1 MEQPEAS
8 SEPGLNSLQLAEK
21 TWRRSGWRQGEG
33 PALAK
38 GRVKIQKDRQEGCKA
53 PGLSD
58 GARRG
63 FGLGWIGAAGLPRRR
78 AAAWEA
84 GEA

>member
-1 MEQPEAS
+1 MA
-8 SEPGLNSLQLAEK
+8 GGRARVRHWRGAEL
-21 TWRRSGWRQGEG
+21 R
-33 PALAK
+33 
-38 GRVKIQKDRQEGCKA
+38 IQKDRQEGCKA

-63 FGLGWIGAAGLPRRR
+63 FGLGWIGAAGIPRRR